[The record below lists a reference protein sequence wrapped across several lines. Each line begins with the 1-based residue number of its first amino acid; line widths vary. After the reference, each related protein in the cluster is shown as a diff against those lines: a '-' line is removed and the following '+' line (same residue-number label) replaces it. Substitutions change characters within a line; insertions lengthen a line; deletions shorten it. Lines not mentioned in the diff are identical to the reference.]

1 MSCGGLQR
9 VGQPC
14 TCGCTTRA
22 AQMGTMGSVADWF
35 RSTDDVPDF
44 GGTDRAAVAAY
55 LLRAKWTHTLRGG
68 MIGFLAGGI
77 VAGLLLS
84 ISRSGV
90 AGKVRDR
97 VVDATL
103 DRYIPRGGR
112 R

>member
-1 MSCGGLQR
+1 MGGI
-9 VGQPC
+9 G
-14 TCGCTTRA
+14 
-22 AQMGTMGSVADWF
+22 DWF
-35 RSTDDVPDF
+35 QDTDATPDF

-55 LLRAKWTHTLRGG
+55 LVRAKWTHALRGG

-90 AGKVRDR
+90 GAKVRDR